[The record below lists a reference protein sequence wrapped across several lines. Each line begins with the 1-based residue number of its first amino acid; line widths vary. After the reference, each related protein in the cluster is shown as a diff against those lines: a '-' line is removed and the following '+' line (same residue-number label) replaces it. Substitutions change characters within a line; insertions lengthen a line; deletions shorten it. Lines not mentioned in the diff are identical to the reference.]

1 MRSKRSIKL
10 GDYDT
15 AVNGWTLTG
24 WKLEAAP
31 QKTNYVE
38 RLGGDG
44 SWDFSTALT
53 DGVLRYDNR
62 SLSISLETSE
72 GNRLEREDRIRQMV
86 NQLDGMTVSIK
97 LPDDDSHYLTG
108 RLKVVK
114 EYNDTAHAAVS
125 VTANCEPWKYNDTET
140 VVHLAATTT
149 EKTAELVNS
158 GRRVVAPL
166 MTVTGADV
174 TLKAGGASMTV
185 SAGTY
190 KVPDLVLL
198 PGSTSLKYSSA
209 STASIK
215 ITYREAV
222 LE

>member
-15 AVNGWTLTG
+15 VVNGWTLTG
-24 WKLEAAP
+24 WKLEAAA

-62 SLSISLETSE
+62 SLSVSLETSE
-72 GNRLEREDRIRQMV
+72 GNRLEREERIRQMV
-86 NQLDGMTVSIK
+86 NQLDGMTLSIE

-114 EYNDTAHAAVS
+114 EYNDTAHAAVT
-125 VTANCEPWKYNDTET
+125 VTANCEPWKYNKDET
-140 VVHLAATTT
+140 AVNLAATTT
-149 EKTAELVNS
+149 EKTVELVNS
-158 GRRVVAPL
+158 GRRVVAPT
-166 MTVTGADV
+166 MTVTGGDV
-174 TLKAGGASMTV
+174 TLRTGSASMAV

-209 STASIK
+209 STASIR